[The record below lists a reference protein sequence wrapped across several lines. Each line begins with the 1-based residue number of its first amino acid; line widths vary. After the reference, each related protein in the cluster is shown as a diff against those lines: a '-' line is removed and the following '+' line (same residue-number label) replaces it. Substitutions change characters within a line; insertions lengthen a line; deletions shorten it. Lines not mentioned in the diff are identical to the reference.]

1 MSKAKIVI
9 DQRPGVSKEPVRSMS
24 VEEIIENAGAD
35 WDIND
40 PGVGRAVLLPDGR
53 EVFNPVPM
61 APPVGYVEGPS
72 IFDQLYA
79 KLRAELFREK
89 EGDEVVDTAED
100 MTDYPEDDEPTFW
113 TDYELVL
120 RDEFP
125 DMPPPLPGSPGA
137 AEDPP
142 SVSQADPVPAD
153 PPPPKKKP
161 AKPAKEVSEEA

>member
-9 DQRPGVSKEPVRSMS
+9 DQRAGVSKEPVRNMS
-24 VEEIIENAGAD
+24 VEDIIESAGAD
-35 WDIND
+35 WSLDD

-61 APPVGYVEGPS
+61 APPLGYVEGPS

-89 EGDEVVDTAED
+89 EGDEIVDTPED
-100 MTDYPEDDEPTFW
+100 MHEYPEDDEPTFW

-125 DMPPPLPGSPGA
+125 DMPPPLPGSPGS
-137 AEDPP
+137 EE
-142 SVSQADPVPAD
+142 PVPSEIPQVEPA
-153 PPPPKKKP
+153 PPPPEKKKP
-161 AKPAKEVSEEA
+161 PKAAKEVSEEAS